1 MDSSSVHGTVT
12 GTVTEV
18 TGTRP
23 IWFNLI
29 FSLPSKEGNNNCK
42 GAVTH
47 LVTFWDLYF
56 PRLRSQTLELQCRH
70 PPEAGE
76 LATGKS
82 AQNLLDS
89 LLLFH

>member
-1 MDSSSVHGTVT
+1 MEQSLRSLELVQFGLTS
-12 GTVTEV
+12 
-18 TGTRP
+18 
-23 IWFNLI
+23 

>member
-1 MDSSSVHGTVT
+1 MDSSSVH